1 MVLELEF
8 NSLGHVVRIVTKWV
22 SNHAL
27 ADEVANRLMSQVSG
41 RDIPDA
47 GREYRPAA
55 VAAALPADK
64 LGPWEPV
71 HRMRG

>member
-8 NSLGHVVRIVTKWV
+8 NDLGHVVRMVTKWV
-22 SNHAL
+22 SNRAL
-27 ADEVANRLMSQVSG
+27 ADSVANRLMAQVSG

-47 GREYRPAA
+47 GREYRPTA
-55 VAAALPADK
+55 VVTALPADK